1 MSVNYI
7 SYGLYILYADDS
19 LEAALIINYLSL
31 EVVKS
36 KVSFKQF
43 KSKVCKNLKGLSV
56 EKVDKRSLV
65 WSITPNN
72 AGLSH

>member
-1 MSVNYI
+1 MVYTFF
-7 SYGLYILYADDS
+7 YADDS
-19 LEAALIINYLSL
+19 LEVALIINYLSL
-31 EVVKS
+31 EVVES

-65 WSITPNN
+65 WSITPQQRRIVP
-72 AGLSH
+72 